1 MKKYYINI
9 KHTLFCHVHDNF
21 VSRYIDKLRLGILS
35 WDSFLIP
42 FYIYWCLSLL
52 ISSTCSERLL
62 LPLLLDGYKSDSR
75 HHWDTLDAFATKA
88 ICHWIFEISVYYKK
102 NKNMISC
109 ISHLLNPSF
118 YFGIYLVHIF
128 TQNAIWYFN
137 FHLRIMLWFSQ
148 QLNK

>member
-118 YFGIYLVHIF
+118 YLVYILFIFLPRMLFDISIFIYVLCYGF
-128 TQNAIWYFN
+128 LKN
-137 FHLRIMLWFSQ
+137 
-148 QLNK
+148 